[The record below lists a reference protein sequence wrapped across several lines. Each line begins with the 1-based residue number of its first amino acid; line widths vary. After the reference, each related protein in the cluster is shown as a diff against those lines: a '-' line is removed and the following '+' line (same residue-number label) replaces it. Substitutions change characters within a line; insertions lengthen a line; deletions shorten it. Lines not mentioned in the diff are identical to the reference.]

1 MLSCSV
7 EKAHNVAFGA
17 GCNSRPV
24 VKPRAQHSVR
34 GKSTNRSDAA
44 DLVRFQNRRY
54 SPDTRRLGA
63 ASQCFDY

>member
-1 MLSCSV
+1 MFNG
-7 EKAHNVAFGA
+7 KAHNVAFGA

-24 VKPRAQHSVR
+24 VKPRAQYKVR

-44 DLVRFQNRRY
+44 DLVKFQNRRY

-63 ASQCFDY
+63 ASQRFDY

>member
-1 MLSCSV
+1 MFN

-24 VKPRAQHSVR
+24 VKPRAQYKVR

-44 DLVRFQNRRY
+44 DLVKFQNRRY

-63 ASQCFDY
+63 ASQRFDY

>member
-1 MLSCSV
+1 MFNG
-7 EKAHNVAFGA
+7 KAHNVAFGA

-24 VKPRAQHSVR
+24 VKPRAQYRVR

-44 DLVRFQNRRY
+44 DLVRSQNRRY

-63 ASQCFDY
+63 ALQRFDY